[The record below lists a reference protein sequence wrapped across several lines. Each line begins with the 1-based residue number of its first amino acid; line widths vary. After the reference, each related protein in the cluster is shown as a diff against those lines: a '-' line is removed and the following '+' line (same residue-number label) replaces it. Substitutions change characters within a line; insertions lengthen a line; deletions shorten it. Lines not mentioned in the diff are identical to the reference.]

1 MCMYIHICLGGGFLL
16 FNFVL
21 ESMAGACG
29 LLDGGFLAVN
39 TTRGRIF
46 FFLTIPLLASY
57 LWYTSPSTLHT
68 TTTQD
73 TISLSLYSR

>member
-29 LLDGGFLAVN
+29 LLDGGVSCGQHNQRAY
-39 TTRGRIF
+39 F
-46 FFLTIPLLASY
+46 FF
-57 LWYTSPSTLHT
+57 
-68 TTTQD
+68 
-73 TISLSLYSR
+73 